1 MENNEQLSVERMQE
15 LERQNQLLTEK
26 TQEMENNEQLSVERM
41 QELGRQNQLL
51 QRMGENLQC
60 SICSDVVR
68 QPQSLH
74 CGHSFCSYCIER
86 WAMEKRRAPNG
97 TFCPKCRSPDCYTTG
112 VLMLRNV
119 SKDIHAYNKNR
130 DEVEEEHYSELS
142 ADTQTAI
149 TLPSSDEEDDVFHDA
164 LEELP

>member
-1 MENNEQLSVERMQE
+1 
-15 LERQNQLLTEK
+15 
-26 TQEMENNEQLSVERM
+26 
-41 QELGRQNQLL
+41 
-51 QRMGENLQC
+51 
-60 SICSDVVR
+60 
-68 QPQSLH
+68 
-74 CGHSFCSYCIER
+74 
-86 WAMEKRRAPNG
+86 MEKRRAPNG